1 MTYYIL
7 KHSSLTSYNNDATVM
22 TILTTF
28 RRQLASPKLSWQ
40 ICLLAIIGG
49 FAAAMLIVLFTF
61 TIKGIQSLYLSSSD
75 DYSTLDAITRL
86 DLPIIGAL
94 IILFFSRITGY
105 EYHRTGIPFV
115 LHRLKVA
122 YGAIPFR
129 NTFHQFIGGAVSLST
144 GFSVG
149 KEGPVVHLGAAAS
162 SFVGSALKLPN
173 NSIRTL
179 CACGVAAGIAASFN
193 TPIAAVL
200 FVMEVVLREYD
211 LHTFI
216 PIMIAAII
224 GSMVTHSVFGGIHD
238 YEFISQI
245 SLNYQDFLIL
255 ILLGTLLGAL
265 AAFFNRFIIYTIK
278 RTEKLHIFTR
288 LMIAALI
295 TGCLGYLVPHA
306 MGTGSSA
313 VVFSVEHHW
322 QLQFLFTLL
331 AAKLLMTI
339 LVIGLG
345 MPGGIVGPIIGIGAV
360 GGILGALVLGMIIP
374 GDYAASDFALMGMA
388 GFMAATLNAPL
399 AALLTVVEL
408 SNQLEIM
415 LPAMMVIGSA
425 SLISSQLFNNRSIFT
440 MQLDIQNL
448 IYRKPPI
455 ESALQKVGALSL
467 MNSKI
472 QCIKQDEIN
481 SELLLQAKHEQ
492 AIVIQ
497 DQQDNNEINY
507 YWLEIDN
514 TKELTTSQHKLI
526 PLDSQATLAEA
537 YALLLHDRKGGVYI
551 YEQTPQ
557 NIIGIITFEQIR
569 HYLLVGKL

>member
-1 MTYYIL
+1 
-7 KHSSLTSYNNDATVM
+7 M

-61 TIKGIQSLYLSSSD
+61 TIKGIQSLYLVNND

-224 GSMVTHSVFGGIHD
+224 GSMVTHTVFGGIHD
-238 YEFISQI
+238 YEFISKI
-245 SLNYQDFLIL
+245 ALNYQDFLIL
-255 ILLGTLLGAL
+255 ILLGILLGTL

-306 MGTGSSA
+306 MGTGSAA

-425 SLISSQLFNNRSIFT
+425 SVISSQLFNNRSVFT

-448 IYRKPPI
+448 VYRKPPI
-455 ESALQKVGALSL
+455 ESALQKVGVLSL
-467 MNSKI
+467 MNSNIKI
-472 QCIKQDEIN
+472 IKPQELS
-481 SELLLQAKHEQ
+481 SELLLSNNNEQ
-492 AIVIQ
+492 AIIIAN
-497 DQQDNNEINY
+497 QQNNQKEETNY
-507 YWLEIDN
+507 QWLEIACGN
-514 TKELTTSQHKLI
+514 KATELNNEHNNISRHYQQHHLMA
-526 PLDSQATLAEA
+526 LGSQATLAEA

-551 YEQTPQ
+551 YDQTPN
-557 NIIGIITFEQIR
+557 NIVGLITFEQIR
-569 HYLLVGKL
+569 HYLVVGKL

>member
-1 MTYYIL
+1 
-7 KHSSLTSYNNDATVM
+7 M

-61 TIKGIQSLYLSSSD
+61 TIKGIQSLYLVNND

-224 GSMVTHSVFGGIHD
+224 GSMVTHTVFGGIHD
-238 YEFISQI
+238 YEFISKI
-245 SLNYQDFLIL
+245 ALNYQDFLIL
-255 ILLGTLLGAL
+255 ILLGILLGTL

-306 MGTGSSA
+306 MGTGSAA

-425 SLISSQLFNNRSIFT
+425 SVISSQLFNNRSVFT

-448 IYRKPPI
+448 VYRKPPI
-455 ESALQKVGALSL
+455 ESALQKVGVLSL
-467 MNSKI
+467 MNSNIKI
-472 QCIKQDEIN
+472 IKQQELS
-481 SELLLQAKHEQ
+481 SELLLSNNNEQ
-492 AIVIQ
+492 AIIIANQHNDQ
-497 DQQDNNEINY
+497 DEEKINY
-507 YWLEIDN
+507 QWLEIEIEIEN
-514 TKELTTSQHKLI
+514 NAIESESNNKHNNISRHYQQHHLMA
-526 PLDSQATLAEA
+526 LESQATLAEA

-551 YEQTPQ
+551 YDQTPN
-557 NIIGIITFEQIR
+557 NILGLITFEQIR
-569 HYLLVGKL
+569 HYLVAGKL